1 MENRNKNIDEPEKA
15 EAKNLLEEVKLNSV
29 NVFKK
34 LIKELQDEENKDKKI
49 S

>member
-1 MENRNKNIDEPEKA
+1 MENRNKNIDESEKA
-15 EAKNLLEEVKLNSV
+15 EAKNLLEELKLNSM
-29 NVFKK
+29 NIFKK

>member
-1 MENRNKNIDEPEKA
+1 MENRNKNIDEPEKV